1 MSPLFRAAV
10 LFLTG
15 LLCFGSLAAH
25 QQKESLT
32 RVLFNERTGN
42 IEVMH
47 RFLLH
52 DAEHAS
58 RKLFGGEA
66 DLLGS
71 ATDRDRF
78 ERYVHKRFS
87 LADQDGSAVRLTRV
101 GNEID
106 GDHLWVYAEAP
117 IPESLS
123 ALTLSQDALLDIW
136 PDQVNLVNVE
146 RGKTVRSATFK
157 VGSDA
162 ATIRF

>member
-1 MSPLFRAAV
+1 MRAILLAAV
-10 LFLTG
+10 L
-15 LLCFGSLAAH
+15 LLAAPIVAH
-25 QQKESLT
+25 QQKESYT

-58 RKLFGGEA
+58 HKLFDGDA

-71 ATDRDRF
+71 AEDRDRF
-78 ERYVHKRFS
+78 ERYVHSGFTIR
-87 LADQDGSAVRLTRV
+87 DQAGTAIELTPV
-101 GNEID
+101 GNEIE

-117 IPESLS
+117 IPAGLS
-123 ALTLSQDALLDIW
+123 ALTLTHDALLEIW
-136 PDQVNLVNVE
+136 PEQINRVNVE
-146 RGKTVRSATFK
+146 RDKRVQTAMLGERNRE
-157 VGSDA
+157 